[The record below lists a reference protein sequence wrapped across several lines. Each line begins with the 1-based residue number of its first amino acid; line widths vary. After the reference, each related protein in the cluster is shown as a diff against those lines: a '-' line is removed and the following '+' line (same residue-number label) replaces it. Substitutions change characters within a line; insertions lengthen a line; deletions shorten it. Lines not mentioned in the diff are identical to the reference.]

1 MGIQEP
7 HASGA
12 ELGPRRQ
19 VLNVSN
25 ISTTRI
31 IHKMQAGKNMH
42 MVGSPCIWSHHGVAN
57 NLFVKHRNKDVC
69 IVNYDSSLCYIY
81 LYHTASVNDVKKNSG
96 QHVMITKKESTY
108 D

>member
-1 MGIQEP
+1 
-7 HASGA
+7 
-12 ELGPRRQ
+12 
-19 VLNVSN
+19 
-25 ISTTRI
+25 
-31 IHKMQAGKNMH
+31 
-42 MVGSPCIWSHHGVAN
+42 VAN